1 MAPIWKE
8 NQFVQTQKKTAHDLK
23 NQDARIGSNSR
34 EGFNSR
40 IQLTSNEAKLVL
52 RNLDPGPH
60 LNWASVLLNIG
71 DFFALWGPKGNKSET
86 FCWRSFLEC
95 FEEM

>member
-34 EGFNSR
+34 EGF
-40 IQLTSNEAKLVL
+40 KLKDSI
-52 RNLDPGPH
+52 N
-60 LNWASVLLNIG
+60 
-71 DFFALWGPKGNKSET
+71 FK
-86 FCWRSFLEC
+86 
-95 FEEM
+95 